1 MSKLIPIIE
10 LERLNHAE
18 LTALYKRLKSSLP
31 SIDPQTITC
40 SNILANMENIRR
52 LLARRQAPSPHP

>member
-10 LERLNHAE
+10 LERLTQAE

-31 SIDPQTITC
+31 SFDPHSITC

-52 LLARRQAPSPHP
+52 VLTRKHVPSPHP

>member
-10 LERLNHAE
+10 LERLTEAE

-31 SIDPQTITC
+31 SFDLQTITC

-52 LLARRQAPSPHP
+52 LLARRHVPTPHP